1 MSQLKIG
8 FFGNFYEAF
17 LDLTKDYNIK
27 FVIFEK
33 NKENNK
39 IIQYCNLNNIRYFS
53 VKNKEDIKKVITKFN
68 DIDLFVVASF
78 GIIFDKFIL
87 DFPKIS
93 ALNIHPGILPKY
105 RGRHPLPQAILNKE
119 KFMGITAHIMTLEI
133 DKGKVVNMTKL
144 KINYDESY
152 EYNAKLLLKSLKSF
166 VKEAI
171 NNLLKEKYLPID
183 EKNSNY
189 YSPLP
194 KEKLELI
201 CNSKQLKE
209 LHIENSN

>member
-27 FVIFEK
+27 FVIFEE

-39 IIQYCNLNNIRYFS
+39 IIQYCNLNNIRYFF
-53 VKNKEDIKKVITKFN
+53 VKNREDIKKVIAKFN

-78 GIIFDKFIL
+78 GIIFDKLIL

-93 ALNIHPGILPKY
+93 TLNIHPGILPKY

-144 KINYDESY
+144 KINYDKSY
-152 EYNAKLLLKSLKSF
+152 EYNAKLLLKSLKNF

-201 CNSKQLKE
+201 CNSKKLKE
-209 LHIENSN
+209 LYIENSN